1 MNTRKILDYVAM
13 GAFAIAIAFVVY
25 VAFGGM
31 KPEKPTEDLN
41 QDGVVNF
48 QDFSIALSLLGN
60 IMDTLGGQTQ
70 CIDLCNQNDKANVIE
85 DVYPPVPL
93 PYQE

>member
-1 MNTRKILDYVAM
+1 MNTRKALDFMAM
-13 GAFAIAIAFVVY
+13 AAFAVAIAFVVY
-25 VAFGGM
+25 VAYGGM
-31 KPEKPTEDLN
+31 KPAQPTEDLN

-48 QDFSIALSLLGN
+48 QDFSIAVYLLGN
-60 IMDTLGGQTQ
+60 IMEELGGDAPCVMT
-70 CIDLCNQNDKANVIE
+70 CNQNEKANVIE